1 MYVIGIRYITA
12 KNNWKTFE
20 IKLKDVRGNLMVGC
34 RAESAASTE
43 QQGRLHLWG
52 VHVRGESLM
61 PFGNLCCQYMKIID
75 LCLVV

>member
-1 MYVIGIRYITA
+1 MYVIGIRYITV

-43 QQGRLHLWG
+43 Q
-52 VHVRGESLM
+52 
-61 PFGNLCCQYMKIID
+61 
-75 LCLVV
+75 